1 MLVKMLLGLIVDTPK
16 SDPEGYAEHKRLLAE
31 NERKEREQF
40 IATKKENT
48 DANTI

>member
-1 MLVKMLLGLIVDTPK
+1 MKMLLGLIVDTPK
-16 SDPEGYAEHKRLLAE
+16 SNPKGYAEHKRLLAE